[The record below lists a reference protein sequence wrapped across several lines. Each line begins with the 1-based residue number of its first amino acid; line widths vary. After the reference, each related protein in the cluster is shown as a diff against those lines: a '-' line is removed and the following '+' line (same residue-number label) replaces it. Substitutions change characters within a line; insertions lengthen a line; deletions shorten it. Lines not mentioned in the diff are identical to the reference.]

1 MKKAQFAYLL
11 ARLPIGMA
19 FFGHGLIR
27 FTKLSMFSHWMVG
40 QFSKSFIPGGL
51 VLAFGYVLPFLEFIV
66 GLLLLMGL
74 FTRFAI
80 VLGAVIIL
88 MLIFGSC
95 MIEQWDNA
103 FVQMIYGAYLAGL
116 FYFVDYNGFGIDS
129 WVKKR

>member
-1 MKKAQFAYLL
+1 MKKAQYAYLL

-27 FTKLSMFSHWMVG
+27 FTKLSMFSHWMVR

-51 VLAFGYVLPFLEFIV
+51 VSAFGYVLPFLEFIV
-66 GLLLLMGL
+66 GLLLLIGL

-80 VLGAVIIL
+80 VSGAVIIL

-116 FYFVDYNGFGIDS
+116 FYFVDYNGFGVDN